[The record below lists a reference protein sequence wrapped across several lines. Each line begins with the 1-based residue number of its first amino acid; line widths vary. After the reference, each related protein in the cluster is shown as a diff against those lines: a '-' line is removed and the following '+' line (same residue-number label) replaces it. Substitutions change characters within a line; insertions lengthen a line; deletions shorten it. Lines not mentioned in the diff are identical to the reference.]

1 MFLGKLNKM
10 YLKKAATAIAL
21 AFVLEAALIP
31 SLGSRF
37 SDWFHESDAPEARLG
52 YMMDVLSGYKT
63 GLGSLEELKLAE
75 VILVESVA
83 HKIDP
88 LFVLALIKTESTFY
102 NWSKS
107 FNGAVGLMQILPSTG
122 RELAGELKLKWKG
135 EETLLDPYT
144 NVKMGVHYFS
154 SLKRRFKDTEVS
166 LAAYNIGPGQIDIRI
181 REGDEVGQAFSN
193 RVLSNYRH
201 LKERAEFY

>member
-1 MFLGKLNKM
+1 MFLQKLNKIFF
-10 YLKKAATAIAL
+10 KKALMVA
-21 AFVLEAALIP
+21 AFTIIFEAALIP
-31 SLGSRF
+31 SLGGNLWHMSNDETERSTF
-37 SDWFHESDAPEARLG
+37 SYVL
-52 YMMDVLSGYKT
+52 DVVKDHRT
-63 GLGSLEELKLAE
+63 GLGSIEEFKLAQ
-75 VILVESVA
+75 VILGESIA

-122 RELAGELKLKWKG
+122 KQLAGELKLKWKG
-135 EETLLDPYT
+135 EETLLNPFV

-154 SLKRRFKDTEVS
+154 SLKEHYNHDTKVS
-166 LAAYNIGPGQIDIRI
+166 LAAYNIGPNHIDSKLKQG
-181 REGDEVGQAFSN
+181 ETVGHRFSE
-193 RVLSNYRH
+193 RVLYNYRS